1 MRQRLEVGAA
11 ETLFE
16 SFNGVG
22 REVVHCALVFLEGSK
37 IAGSSR
43 CRIGAASHHDRSVV
57 RFVFVQL
64 PFLLPFLERTAA
76 SKGWPAIVLRM
87 ARKARDLVNSTE
99 QTCVCIYI

>member
-64 PFLLPFLERTAA
+64 PFLLPFLKGQRQARD
-76 SKGWPAIVLRM
+76 GWPLYYEWHE
-87 ARKARDLVNSTE
+87 KPET
-99 QTCVCIYI
+99 